1 MATESIFRNIF
12 IDTAEDAER
21 FISAL
26 EKAEAIADKI
36 PPVKVDYE
44 FLDTPEKIQAFFKEY
59 KFIQFS
65 IFLSDEKIFNK
76 IIYIYYNLLNSI
88 IIFMLLFKF
97 N

>member
-12 IDTAEDAER
+12 IDSEEDAER

-44 FLDTPEKIQAFFKEY
+44 FLDTPEKIQSFFKEY
-59 KFIQFS
+59 K
-65 IFLSDEKIFNK
+65 LWKGSDN
-76 IIYIYYNLLNSI
+76 
-88 IIFMLLFKF
+88 
-97 N
+97 

>member
-12 IDTAEDAER
+12 IDNEEDAEQ

-44 FLDTPEKIQAFFKEY
+44 VLSTGEELDAFFKEY
-59 KFIQFS
+59 PLWLGS
-65 IFLSDEKIFNK
+65 NK
-76 IIYIYYNLLNSI
+76 
-88 IIFMLLFKF
+88 
-97 N
+97 